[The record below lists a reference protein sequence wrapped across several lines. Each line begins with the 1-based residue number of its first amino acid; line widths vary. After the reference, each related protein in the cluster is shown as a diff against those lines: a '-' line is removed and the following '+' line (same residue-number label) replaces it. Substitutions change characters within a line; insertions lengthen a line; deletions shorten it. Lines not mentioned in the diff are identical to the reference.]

1 MNCDVKSLPS
11 DTHLLKFNNTR
22 HTILPQTRVKCIAK
36 YNYEY
41 KIHVTQ
47 DFTIYNIKYKV

>member
-1 MNCDVKSLPS
+1 M
-11 DTHLLKFNNTR
+11 KFNNTR
-22 HTILPQTRVKCIAK
+22 HTLLPQTRFKCIAK

-47 DFTIYNIKYKV
+47 DFTIYNIKSIDVYEYN